1 MSLTW
6 NKSDPTFQGRK
17 ELVKNKRQYL
27 QIKSVSRNGFASL
40 SPPPTFYQILHQNFS
55 QKVQKSIFMKVVYSQ
70 FLKRVVFS
78 LQDPS
83 WSRFSRFVPTTTTP
97 TAAATAAKTT
107 STTTTT
113 TTTTIWKWRRRKWR
127 PRYSTAAPNR

>member
-6 NKSDPTFQGRK
+6 NKSDPTFQRRK

-27 QIKSVSRNGFASL
+27 QIKSVSRDVFASL
-40 SPPPTFYQILHQNFS
+40 SPPPTVYQILHQNFS
-55 QKVQKSIFMKVVYSQ
+55 QKVQKSIFMKVVSYSQ
-70 FLKRVVFS
+70 VLKRVVFS
-78 LQDPS
+78 LQNPS

-113 TTTTIWKWRRRKWR
+113 TTTTI
-127 PRYSTAAPNR
+127 